1 MTVNGWPDL
10 IRSGNTRKEMMRMS
24 TIHID
29 EKNKT
34 IMGVQFG
41 SNAAFNAGMELWA
54 DQLYD
59 DSTSTTAA
67 LKKLAASQAN

>member
-1 MTVNGWPDL
+1 
-10 IRSGNTRKEMMRMS
+10 MS